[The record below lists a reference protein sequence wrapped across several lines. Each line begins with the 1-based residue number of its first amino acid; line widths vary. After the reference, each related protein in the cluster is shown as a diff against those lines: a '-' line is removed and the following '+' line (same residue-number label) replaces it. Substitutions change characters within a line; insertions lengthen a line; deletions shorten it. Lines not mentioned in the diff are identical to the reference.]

1 MQPPFYLFHF
11 VIFAT
16 HPDDGDIIR
25 ALVSAGSS
33 CHNSAASFY
42 SCAAGFPPKS
52 LGGREEVSLFPHIV
66 IASKVPPL
74 GYRLTLIAQNS
85 HSSPPQLLIFAACLL
100 RSYMSYVPIMPYIQ
114 LSSCA
119 KGNTPSLISSLT
131 GLFWSTLIPC
141 FPKKFLISEAA

>member
-16 HPDDGDIIR
+16 HPDDVDIIR

-42 SCAAGFPPKS
+42 SCAAGCPPKS
-52 LGGREEVSLFPHIV
+52 LGGREKVSLFPHIV
-66 IASKVPPL
+66 IASKMPPL

-85 HSSPPQLLIFAACLL
+85 CVSPPQAVYL
-100 RSYMSYVPIMPYIQ
+100 RGVP
-114 LSSCA
+114 A
-119 KGNTPSLISSLT
+119 SLVYELCTDNAVYSLVKLREGKYPFT
-131 GLFWSTLIPC
+131 HFLADGTVLVYAYHMFS
-141 FPKKFLISEAA
+141 KKNFNF